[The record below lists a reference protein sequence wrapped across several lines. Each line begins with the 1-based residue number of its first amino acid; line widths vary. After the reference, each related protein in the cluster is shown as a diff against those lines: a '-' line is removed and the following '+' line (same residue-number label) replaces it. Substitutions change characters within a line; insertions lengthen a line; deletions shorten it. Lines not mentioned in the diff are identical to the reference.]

1 MNYLSSFSLVWIG
14 MLLIV
19 ACQGEKDFSLPYE
32 KFVLDNGL
40 QVVLHEDKSD
50 PIVSVAIQYH
60 VGSAREKP
68 GKTGFAHLFEH
79 MLFQRSEHLG
89 RNEFFK
95 KIGELGGSFNGAT
108 GPDGTVYYETV
119 PRDALEKV
127 LWMESDRMGFFI
139 NTVTRKGLERE
150 IDVVSNEKRQNE
162 NRPFGQSNGMML
174 KQFYP
179 EGHPYRWPVIGSI
192 ADLHGATVDDIK
204 QFYRK
209 YYAPNNAT
217 LVVAGDFD
225 RREVE
230 AMIRKYFGEI
240 PAREEVEPVRPIPV
254 QLEKTSKYVLED
266 RFANAPG
273 LEMNFSGA
281 EQFHPDAYPLRI
293 LALLL
298 SYGKNA
304 PFYKVLVEDNKLA
317 SYVNVASSSLEL
329 SGQVS
334 VSVKAY
340 KETDLNTVYR
350 GIQEAFERFEQEGI
364 RDNDL
369 ERMKIM
375 QETMLYNVMMSLE
388 SKTQALA
395 RNNVFAGR
403 PDQMVIDLAH
413 YQAVTKEE
421 VMRVYRKYVR
431 GKHFVA
437 LSTVPQGQTSLALT
451 GSVVVRPD
459 EDSPVGQKLVADEGA
474 VTDDDPYEYT
484 PSVFDRS
491 VEPPLLANT
500 PESAMPPVWTG
511 EMSNG
516 MKVKGM
522 AYTELPVVQ
531 FAVYLNSGML
541 CEPKGKS
548 GLARLT
554 AAVLNC
560 GTRTK
565 TPEELEVALGLLGA
579 RVSFGVST
587 ERMQLSGSC
596 LKKNF
601 PQVLRLVEEMLLEPR
616 WDETA
621 LELAR
626 KRMIGNI
633 RQSSTEPKVLARH
646 VFRQMM
652 YGPENVLSNSAL
664 ASEKEVAAITM
675 EDIKTFYKTHIVPG
689 QATFDFVGGYEKK
702 EVMKFLQPLARTWT
716 TGGAS
721 QERLNLNFMAPQAKV
736 YFVDYPGAKQ
746 SYILLGCPAM
756 PKASNDYYPA
766 KMVNQLL
773 GASSNA
779 LLFDVLRLQHGYT
792 YGAYSF
798 FDCGKYAN
806 EFRAT
811 SSVQAAY
818 TLEAMQLF
826 KSCISTYGEQFTEQ
840 SLVKTK
846 DAMFK
851 ENAAAFEMPDAR
863 LDLLSEMTVDGL
875 PVDDLNTMS
884 NKLSLKRQEQLLKRM
899 TLPEAKACIRNWLDY
914 DRMFF
919 VVVGDAASQLD
930 RIRKSGLGEVKV
942 VDLQELR

>member
-459 EDSPVGQKLVADEGA
+459 EDSLVGQKLVADEGA

-875 PVDDLNTMS
+875 PVDDL
-884 NKLSLKRQEQLLKRM
+884 KRQEQLLKRM
-899 TLPEAKACIRNWLDY
+899 TLPEAKACIRNRLDY
-914 DRMFF
+914 DRMIF

>member
-1 MNYLSSFSLVWIG
+1 M
-14 MLLIV
+14 
-19 ACQGEKDFSLPYE
+19 
-32 KFVLDNGL
+32 
-40 QVVLHEDKSD
+40 
-50 PIVSVAIQYH
+50 
-60 VGSAREKP
+60 
-68 GKTGFAHLFEH
+68 
-79 MLFQRSEHLG
+79 
-89 RNEFFK
+89 
-95 KIGELGGSFNGAT
+95 
-108 GPDGTVYYETV
+108 
-119 PRDALEKV
+119 
-127 LWMESDRMGFFI
+127 
-139 NTVTRKGLERE
+139 
-150 IDVVSNEKRQNE
+150 
-162 NRPFGQSNGMML
+162 
-174 KQFYP
+174 
-179 EGHPYRWPVIGSI
+179 
-192 ADLHGATVDDIK
+192 
-204 QFYRK
+204 
-209 YYAPNNAT
+209 
-217 LVVAGDFD
+217 
-225 RREVE
+225 
-230 AMIRKYFGEI
+230 
-240 PAREEVEPVRPIPV
+240 
-254 QLEKTSKYVLED
+254 
-266 RFANAPG
+266 
-273 LEMNFSGA
+273 
-281 EQFHPDAYPLRI
+281 
-293 LALLL
+293 
-298 SYGKNA
+298 
-304 PFYKVLVEDNKLA
+304 VEDNKLA

-369 ERMKIM
+369 ERVKIM

-875 PVDDLNTMS
+875 PVDDL
-884 NKLSLKRQEQLLKRM
+884 KRQEQLLKRM

>member
-875 PVDDLNTMS
+875 PVDDL
-884 NKLSLKRQEQLLKRM
+884 KLQEQLLKRM

>member
-174 KQFYP
+174 MQFYP

-875 PVDDLNTMS
+875 PVDDL
-884 NKLSLKRQEQLLKRM
+884 KRQEQLLKRM

>member
-192 ADLHGATVDDIK
+192 ADLHGVTVDDIK

-369 ERMKIM
+369 ERVKIM

-875 PVDDLNTMS
+875 PVDDL
-884 NKLSLKRQEQLLKRM
+884 KRQEQLLKRM

-930 RIRKSGLGEVKV
+930 RIRRSGLGEVKV

>member
-766 KMVNQLL
+766 KMVNQLF

-806 EFRAT
+806 EFRT
-811 SSVQAAY
+811 G
-818 TLEAMQLF
+818 
-826 KSCISTYGEQFTEQ
+826 SCFLTI
-840 SLVKTK
+840 
-846 DAMFK
+846 
-851 ENAAAFEMPDAR
+851 
-863 LDLLSEMTVDGL
+863 DG
-875 PVDDLNTMS
+875 
-884 NKLSLKRQEQLLKRM
+884 
-899 TLPEAKACIRNWLDY
+899 
-914 DRMFF
+914 
-919 VVVGDAASQLD
+919 ASG
-930 RIRKSGLGEVKV
+930 RG
-942 VDLQELR
+942 

>member
-1 MNYLSSFSLVWIG
+1 M
-14 MLLIV
+14 
-19 ACQGEKDFSLPYE
+19 
-32 KFVLDNGL
+32 
-40 QVVLHEDKSD
+40 
-50 PIVSVAIQYH
+50 SVAIQYH

-875 PVDDLNTMS
+875 PVDDL
-884 NKLSLKRQEQLLKRM
+884 KRQEQLLKRM

>member
-192 ADLHGATVDDIK
+192 ADLHGVTVDDIK

-304 PFYKVLVEDNKLA
+304 HFYKVLVEDNKLA

-369 ERMKIM
+369 ERVKIM

-875 PVDDLNTMS
+875 PVDDL
-884 NKLSLKRQEQLLKRM
+884 KRQEQLLKRM

>member
-19 ACQGEKDFSLPYE
+19 ACQGEKDFFLPYE

-875 PVDDLNTMS
+875 PVDDL
-884 NKLSLKRQEQLLKRM
+884 KRQEQLLKRM

>member
-60 VGSAREKP
+60 VGSAWEKP

-192 ADLHGATVDDIK
+192 ADLHGVTVDDIK

-369 ERMKIM
+369 ERVKIM

-875 PVDDLNTMS
+875 PVDDL
-884 NKLSLKRQEQLLKRM
+884 KRQEQLLKRM

>member
-1 MNYLSSFSLVWIG
+1 MKKLSLFPFLTLTVFGMSSCASGTDDRASL
-14 MLLIV
+14 
-19 ACQGEKDFSLPYE
+19 EYE
-32 KFVLDNGL
+32 KYRLPNGL
-40 QVVLHEDKSD
+40 EVVLHQDTSD
-50 PIVSVAIQYH
+50 PVVSVAIQYH
-60 VGSAREKP
+60 VGSNREKP
-68 GKTGFAHLFEH
+68 GKTGFAHFFEH
-79 MLFQRSEHLG
+79 MLFQRSENLP
-89 RNEFFK
+89 RNAFFQ
-95 KIGELGGSFNGAT
+95 KIDALGGTFNGGT
-108 GPDGTVYYETV
+108 SNDGTVYFETV

-192 ADLHGATVDDIK
+192 ADLHGVTVDDIK

-369 ERMKIM
+369 ERVKIM

-875 PVDDLNTMS
+875 PVDDL
-884 NKLSLKRQEQLLKRM
+884 KRQEQLLKRM

>member
-162 NRPFGQSNGMML
+162 NRPFEQSNGMML

-192 ADLHGATVDDIK
+192 ADLHGVTVDDIK

-369 ERMKIM
+369 ERVKIM

-875 PVDDLNTMS
+875 PVDDL
-884 NKLSLKRQEQLLKRM
+884 KRQEQLLKRM

>member
-32 KFVLDNGL
+32 KFVLDNRL

-459 EDSPVGQKLVADEGA
+459 EDSPVGQRLVADEGA

-875 PVDDLNTMS
+875 PVDDL
-884 NKLSLKRQEQLLKRM
+884 KRQEQLLKRM

>member
-403 PDQMVIDLAH
+403 PDQMVINLAH

-459 EDSPVGQKLVADEGA
+459 EDSPVGQRLVADEGA

-875 PVDDLNTMS
+875 PVDDL
-884 NKLSLKRQEQLLKRM
+884 KRQEQLLKRM

>member
-779 LLFDVLRLQHGYT
+779 LLFDVLRLQHGYI

-875 PVDDLNTMS
+875 PVDDL
-884 NKLSLKRQEQLLKRM
+884 KRQEQLLKRM

>member
-652 YGPENVLSNSAL
+652 YGPENSMVSGD
-664 ASEKEVAAITM
+664 EPKEVAAITM

-875 PVDDLNTMS
+875 PVDDL
-884 NKLSLKRQEQLLKRM
+884 KRQEQLLKRM

>member
-560 GTRTK
+560 GTRPK

-875 PVDDLNTMS
+875 PVDDL
-884 NKLSLKRQEQLLKRM
+884 KRQEQLLKRM

>member
-531 FAVYLNSGML
+531 FAVYLNSGMV

-875 PVDDLNTMS
+875 PVDDL
-884 NKLSLKRQEQLLKRM
+884 KRQEQLLKRM

>member
-474 VTDDDPYEYT
+474 VTDDDPYEYM

-875 PVDDLNTMS
+875 PVDDL
-884 NKLSLKRQEQLLKRM
+884 KRQEQLLKRM

>member
-266 RFANAPG
+266 RFANEPG

-459 EDSPVGQKLVADEGA
+459 EDSPVGQRLVADEGA

-675 EDIKTFYKTHIVPG
+675 EDIKIFYKTHIVPG

-875 PVDDLNTMS
+875 PVDDL
-884 NKLSLKRQEQLLKRM
+884 KRQEQLLKRM

>member
-875 PVDDLNTMS
+875 PVDDL
-884 NKLSLKRQEQLLKRM
+884 KRQEQLLKRM
-899 TLPEAKACIRNWLDY
+899 PLPEAKACIRNWLDY

>member
-230 AMIRKYFGEI
+230 AMIRKYFGES

-875 PVDDLNTMS
+875 PVDDL
-884 NKLSLKRQEQLLKRM
+884 KRQEQLLKRM

>member
-1 MNYLSSFSLVWIG
+1 MRNKLMLPLLACTLLSMNSCGNKNNDDSVSL
-14 MLLIV
+14 
-19 ACQGEKDFSLPYE
+19 DYE
-32 KFVLDNGL
+32 KYVLANGL
-40 QVVLHEDKSD
+40 EVVLHHDDSD
-50 PIVSVAIQYH
+50 PVVSVAIQYH
-60 VGSAREKP
+60 VGSNREKP
-68 GKTGFAHLFEH
+68 GKTGFAHFFEH
-79 MLFQRSEHLG
+79 MLFQRSENLP
-89 RNEFFK
+89 RNAFFQ
-95 KIGELGGSFNGAT
+95 KIDAMGGTFNGGT
-108 GPDGTVYYETV
+108 SNDGTVYYETV

-875 PVDDLNTMS
+875 PVDDL
-884 NKLSLKRQEQLLKRM
+884 KRQEQLLKRM

>member
-587 ERMQLSGSC
+587 ERMQPSGSC

-875 PVDDLNTMS
+875 PVDDL
-884 NKLSLKRQEQLLKRM
+884 KRQEQLLKRM

>member
-40 QVVLHEDKSD
+40 QVVLHEDKTD
-50 PIVSVAIQYH
+50 AIVSVAFQYH

-119 PRDALEKV
+119 PRDALVKV

-875 PVDDLNTMS
+875 PVDDL
-884 NKLSLKRQEQLLKRM
+884 KRQEQLLKRM

>member
-334 VSVKAY
+334 VSVKSY

-875 PVDDLNTMS
+875 PVDDL
-884 NKLSLKRQEQLLKRM
+884 KRQEQLLKRM

>member
-230 AMIRKYFGEI
+230 AMIWKYFGEI

-875 PVDDLNTMS
+875 PVDDL
-884 NKLSLKRQEQLLKRM
+884 KRQEQLLKRM

>member
-273 LEMNFSGA
+273 LELNFSGA

-875 PVDDLNTMS
+875 PVDDL
-884 NKLSLKRQEQLLKRM
+884 KRQEQLLKRM

>member
-95 KIGELGGSFNGAT
+95 KIGELGGSFNRST
-108 GPDGTVYYETV
+108 GPDGSVYYETV

-875 PVDDLNTMS
+875 PVDDL
-884 NKLSLKRQEQLLKRM
+884 KRQEQLLKRM

>member
-50 PIVSVAIQYH
+50 PIGSVAIQYH

-875 PVDDLNTMS
+875 PVDDL
-884 NKLSLKRQEQLLKRM
+884 KRQEQLLKRM

>member
-875 PVDDLNTMS
+875 PVDDL
-884 NKLSLKRQEQLLKRM
+884 KRQEQLLKRM

-942 VDLQELR
+942 VDLPELR

>member
-119 PRDALEKV
+119 PRDALVKV

-664 ASEKEVAAITM
+664 ASEKGVAAITM

-875 PVDDLNTMS
+875 PVDDL
-884 NKLSLKRQEQLLKRM
+884 KRQEQLLKRM

>member
-1 MNYLSSFSLVWIG
+1 MNYLSSFSLGWIG

-840 SLVKTK
+840 SLAKTK

-875 PVDDLNTMS
+875 PVDD
-884 NKLSLKRQEQLLKRM
+884 LKRQEQLLKRM

>member
-596 LKKNF
+596 FKKNF

-875 PVDDLNTMS
+875 PVDDL
-884 NKLSLKRQEQLLKRM
+884 KRQEQLLKRM

>member
-95 KIGELGGSFNGAT
+95 NIGELGGSFNGAT

-875 PVDDLNTMS
+875 PVDDL
-884 NKLSLKRQEQLLKRM
+884 KRQEQLLKRM

>member
-304 PFYKVLVEDNKLA
+304 PFSKVLVEDNKLA

-875 PVDDLNTMS
+875 PVDDL
-884 NKLSLKRQEQLLKRM
+884 KRQEQLLKRM

>member
-565 TPEELEVALGLLGA
+565 TPKELEVALGLLGA

-875 PVDDLNTMS
+875 PVDDL
-884 NKLSLKRQEQLLKRM
+884 KRQEQLLKRM

>member
-395 RNNVFAGR
+395 RNNVFAGC

-875 PVDDLNTMS
+875 PVDDL
-884 NKLSLKRQEQLLKRM
+884 KRQEQLLKRM